1 MKEKGFILNKKGIH
15 GASSS
20 CLRGRQLPS
29 SGGMRRK
36 PAAERGGGVP
46 LVKDAECPFENE
58 MK

>member
-1 MKEKGFILNKKGIH
+1 MKKKGFILNKKGIH

-36 PAAERGGGVP
+36 PAAERGGGCLWSKMLNV
-46 LVKDAECPFENE
+46 LLK
-58 MK
+58 MR